1 MSGLFP
7 LRRAASLYHSD
18 PRGHASVTV
27 PLYETLSRTES
38 NNHGKQPSMIYR
50 IVISI

>member
-1 MSGLFP
+1 MLGLFP
-7 LRRAASLYHSD
+7 LTRAASPYHSD
-18 PRGHASVTV
+18 PHGHAGVTV

-50 IVISI
+50 IVISP